1 MRQQIGK
8 VAALARYPVKSMLG
22 EHLDEVEF
30 TERGAIGDRAFALRE
45 LETGRIASAKKFPRL
60 FEFRASF
67 ESPPHVGRLP
77 PIRIQLPN
85 GRTIHAEDGDASKAV
100 SEALG
105 REMKLERSEGA
116 HRERAGID
124 PRTVFADIP
133 VEQVI
138 PGLTAETLPDHFALD
153 SASFYDSAVMHAI
166 ATGTLRYMAS
176 LVPSSDFDARR
187 FRPSILVDTGEYPGA
202 FLEDEWVG
210 GTLLVGDGLKIV
222 KIQPALRCVM
232 TTHPQE
238 NLGRD
243 YQILRTAAYHHK
255 ANVGVFAS
263 IERGSVVH
271 LGDPVLLEK

>member
-22 EHLDEVEF
+22 EQLDKIEF

-45 LETGRIASAKKFPRL
+45 LATGRIASAKKFPGL
-60 FEFRASF
+60 FEFRARF
-67 ESPPHVGRLP
+67 ESPPHAQQLP
-77 PIRIQLPN
+77 PVKILLPD
-85 GRTIHAEDGDASKAV
+85 GRAIHAEDAGASETI

-105 REMKLERSEGA
+105 RKMKLERSDGV

-124 PRTVFADIP
+124 PRTVFADVP
-133 VEQVI
+133 VEKVI
-138 PGLTAETLPDHFALD
+138 PGLTAETLPDHFGLE
-153 SASFYDSAVMHAI
+153 SASFYDSAVMHVI
-166 ATGTLRYMAS
+166 ATGTLHHMAS
-176 LVPSSDFDARR
+176 LARGSDFDARR
-187 FRPSILVDTGEYPGA
+187 FRPSILVDTAERADA

-210 GTLLVGDGLKIV
+210 GTLLVGDSLRII

-243 YQILRTAAYHHK
+243 YQILRIAAYHHK

-263 IERGSVVH
+263 IEHGGLVRV
-271 LGDPVLLEK
+271 GDPVWLEK